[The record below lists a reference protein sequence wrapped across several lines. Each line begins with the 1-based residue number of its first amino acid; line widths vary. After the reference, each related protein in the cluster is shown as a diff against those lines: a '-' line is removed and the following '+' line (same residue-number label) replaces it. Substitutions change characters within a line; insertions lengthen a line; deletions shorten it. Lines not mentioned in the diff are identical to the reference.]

1 MPSEREIDD
10 TPPSLVMRVI
20 FWCLFSAPSV
30 NLRDIRTMTREA
42 VIYSQWE
49 TWMQKMTNEW
59 TEFVAFVSFIRQ
71 VAGIL
76 IESELREPSC

>member
-1 MPSEREIDD
+1 
-10 TPPSLVMRVI
+10 
-20 FWCLFSAPSV
+20 
-30 NLRDIRTMTREA
+30 MTREA

-49 TWMQKMTNEW
+49 TWMRKMTNEW
-59 TEFVAFVSFIRQ
+59 TEFVAFVRFSPQ